1 MKFKNPF
8 LITIIIFI
16 TILFLG
22 SYIFHQIE
30 GWRYL
35 DSLYFTVVTSTTIG
49 YGDFVP
55 KTDLG
60 KIFTMFYCFFGI
72 SMVFYFITLI
82 GRYFLS
88 RHVKEK
94 LAVGGRIT
102 KNRGIRVLK

>member
-1 MKFKNPF
+1 MKFKNQF
-8 LITIIIFI
+8 LTTIIIFI
-16 TILFLG
+16 LILFSG
-22 SYIFHQIE
+22 SYIFHHIE

-55 KTDLG
+55 KTDAG

-72 SMVFYFITLI
+72 SMAFYFVTLI

-88 RHVKEK
+88 KQVKEK
-94 LAVGGRIT
+94 LEAGGRIT
-102 KNRGIRVLK
+102 KNKGMKILK